1 MLSFYL
7 SILETEEDKDR
18 FEELY
23 RMFKQD
29 MYAIAYGILKK
40 KEDAEDVVHQSFIA
54 IADNF
59 KKVNEIPCQEI
70 KSYVVV
76 ISKNNALNLYKKN
89 KRIAKRRTDLNINTA
104 ADEVDMLER
113 YDYDQLVKAI
123 SELPE
128 IYKDVMFL
136 RYLEDFTTKEIAD
149 MLNITVS
156 AVWKRLERAKKLLK
170 ENLERDDDYAKQ

>member
-7 SILETEEDKDR
+7 SILETEEEKDR
-18 FEELY
+18 FEQLY

-29 MYAIAYGILKK
+29 MYAIAYDILKN

-89 KRIAKRRTDLNINTA
+89 KRIAKRSAELNINMA
-104 ADEVDMLER
+104 ADNVDMLER
-113 YDYDQLVKAI
+113 YDYDQLV
-123 SELPE
+123 
-128 IYKDVMFL
+128 
-136 RYLEDFTTKEIAD
+136 
-149 MLNITVS
+149 
-156 AVWKRLERAKKLLK
+156 
-170 ENLERDDDYAKQ
+170 